1 MTERSVLRLLR
12 GSDAAEAAPLV
23 LAARDKSAPAP
34 VLEAASC
41 PICLHL
47 YGDSIAPRMMGCG
60 HTFCDGCLDEMLRPL
75 PACGGIKK
83 LSCPKCRTECSVPKG
98 RAAELPANF
107 DIM

>member
-60 HTFCDGCLDEMLRPL
+60 HTFCDGCLGEMLRPRF
-75 PACGGIKK
+75 GIKK
-83 LSCPKCRTECSVPKG
+83 LSCPKCRTECSVLKG